1 MKITYK
7 SHAIVYNISYIC
19 AMKSSLYIAAFSGH
33 RTYDNSADDKLRSVV
48 SDLYE
53 EGVRIFRVGMAEG
66 FDLAAGDAVVAL
78 MEMYDDVVLEAYVPW
93 PLFAVRFDR
102 NNKMKY
108 DAIIAKAQVIRY
120 VGFAFQ
126 PNIFHL
132 RNDMLVDGA
141 GYLVAWWNGSRSG
154 TGYTVGRARR
164 HQAKI
169 TNLYPG
175 SVEEQR
181 LL

>member
-1 MKITYK
+1 MKTPQ
-7 SHAIVYNISYIC
+7 HIV
-19 AMKSSLYIAAFSGH
+19 AFSGH
-33 RTYDNSADDKLRSVV
+33 RSYDGSADDRLRSVV
-48 SDLYE
+48 ADLYA

-66 FDLAAGDAVVAL
+66 FDLAAGEIVVSL
-78 MEMYDDVVLEAYVPW
+78 MELHDDIVLEAYVPW
-93 PLFAVRFDR
+93 PLFSARFEMES
-102 NNKMKY
+102 KQKY

-120 VGFAFQ
+120 AGFAFQ
-126 PNIFHL
+126 NSIFHQ

-164 HQAKI
+164 QRTKI
-169 TNLYPG
+169 VNLYP
-175 SVEEQR
+175 SLFTEQT

>member
-1 MKITYK
+1 MKTPQ
-7 SHAIVYNISYIC
+7 HIV
-19 AMKSSLYIAAFSGH
+19 AFSGH
-33 RTYDNSADDKLRSVV
+33 RSYDGSADNRLRSVV
-48 SDLYE
+48 AYLYA

-66 FDLAAGDAVVAL
+66 FDLAAGEVVLSL
-78 MEMYDDVVLEAYVPW
+78 MELYDDIVLEAYVPW
-93 PLFAVRFDR
+93 PLFSARFDIES
-102 NNKMKY
+102 KQKY

-120 VGFAFQ
+120 AGFAFQ
-126 PNIFHL
+126 NTIFHQ

-164 HQAKI
+164 QRTKI
-169 TNLYPG
+169 VNLYP
-175 SVEEQR
+175 SLFTEQT

>member
-1 MKITYK
+1 MKTPQ
-7 SHAIVYNISYIC
+7 HIV
-19 AMKSSLYIAAFSGH
+19 AFSGH
-33 RTYDNSADDKLRSVV
+33 RTYDGSADDRLCSVV
-48 SDLYE
+48 ADLYA

-66 FDLAAGDAVVAL
+66 FDLAAGEIVVSL
-78 MEMYDDVVLEAYVPW
+78 MELHDDIVLEAYVPW
-93 PLFAVRFDR
+93 PLFSARFDMES
-102 NNKMKY
+102 KQKY

-120 VGFAFQ
+120 AGFAFQ
-126 PNIFHL
+126 NTIFHQ

-164 HQAKI
+164 QRTKI
-169 TNLYPG
+169 VNLYP
-175 SVEEQR
+175 SLFTEQT